1 MSKSSSID
9 GGQLLEKLRGMEV
22 WMKKNGFNKKT
33 REELRRFY
41 YTTWSPARD
50 ESDIEFFDEL
60 PLWLRSKVIKSMIGN
75 SKALENFTGIKMH
88 PESKIAKQVIKAV
101 AASAVPLH
109 FRSAEKVFKRGEDA
123 NYVYLL
129 EEGEVG
135 AIIVG
140 DKIPYSI
147 SSPGVFGSA
156 SVFSSKIDACSQRS
170 LTVFTITSCTVWRVD
185 GQDLFTRLLSNA
197 PISLVHILENFLD
210 GLGDLREYV
219 LQRSQDDDVMIDEG
233 QLRDVSSQILEQ
245 GAELKEAL
253 TNTSRRA
260 FEKDIARGEVE
271 LGDVDHRSF
280 YHILHEDSGHGSE
293 HHIDVGNLHNDDNN
307 NSHDEDD
314 DDDDESSGENAL
326 NRKAAIVKNWLQ
338 KMPLVS
344 MGRKELFDDESDD
357 EVGLKRSI
365 M

>member
-22 WMKKNGFNKKT
+22 WMKKNGFKKKT
-33 REELRRFY
+33 KEELRKYY
-41 YTTWSPARD
+41 YTTWSPAED
-50 ESDIEFFDEL
+50 ESDIGYFDEL
-60 PLWLRSKVIKSMIGN
+60 PLWLRSKVIKSVIGN

-88 PESKIAKQVIKAV
+88 PESKIAKHVIKAV

-109 FRSAEKVFKRGEDA
+109 FRSAQKLFKRGEEA
-123 NYVYLL
+123 NHVYLL

-140 DKIPYSI
+140 DKVPYSI
-147 SSPGVFGSA
+147 RSPGVFGSGA
-156 SVFSSKIDACSQRS
+156 VFSSKIQACSQRS
-170 LTVFTITSCTVWRVD
+170 LTFFTITSCTVWRVD
-185 GQDLFTRLLSNA
+185 GQDLFVRLLSDA

-219 LQRSQDDDVMIDEG
+219 LARSQDDDVLIDEG
-233 QLRDVSSQILEQ
+233 HLQDVSSQIFEE
-245 GAELKEAL
+245 GPKLKEAL
-253 TNTSRRA
+253 TETSKRA

-280 YHILHEDSGHGSE
+280 YHILHEERGDGSE
-293 HHIDVGNLHNDDNN
+293 HHIHVADVDNN
-307 NSHDEDD
+307 DS
-314 DDDDESSGENAL
+314 DDDDEEAGDGNAL

-344 MGRKELFDDESDD
+344 MGNNDFNYESEDDAD
-357 EVGLKRSI
+357 VRRSI
-365 M
+365 I